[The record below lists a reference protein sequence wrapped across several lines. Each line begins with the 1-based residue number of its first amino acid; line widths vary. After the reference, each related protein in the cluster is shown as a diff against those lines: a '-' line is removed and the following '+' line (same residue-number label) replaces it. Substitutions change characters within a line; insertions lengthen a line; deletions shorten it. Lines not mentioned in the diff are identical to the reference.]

1 MRSKN
6 YFVKFVA
13 NHQIFSKMPVNRN
26 ALIRYKTIDNCL
38 RRRNRRWTLE
48 DLIDACSDALYEYEG
63 IDKGISKRT
72 VQMDIQMM
80 RSDKLG
86 YNAPIE
92 VYDNKYYRYADPDY
106 SITNSPLTEDDMKL
120 MGETVEMLRQF
131 EGFSAFSGMED
142 VLGRLEDHVTSMR
155 HKSRPV
161 ILLEKNDSLKGLK
174 YIDPL
179 YKAIIAKKPVKIIYK
194 SFKARDMQKFI
205 FSPFFLKEFRN
216 RWFVYGW
223 KKGAGMLYNLA
234 LDRIHEMGA
243 APGEVYQESKA
254 IDPDTF
260 FDNLIGVTK
269 NINDKAHT
277 IRFWAAPEQVPYIE
291 TKPLHKSQ
299 FVVQRNEDGSAIFQ
313 MEVVLNYEL
322 EKDLLGFGEGI
333 KVLSPKSLV
342 NNMSRRLRKAS
353 HYYE

>member
-1 MRSKN
+1 
-6 YFVKFVA
+6 
-13 NHQIFSKMPVNRN
+13 MPVNRN

-48 DLIDACSDALYEYEG
+48 DLIQACSDALYEYEG
-63 IDKGISKRT
+63 IDKGISRRT

-92 VYDNKYYRYADPDY
+92 VYDNKYYRYADPEY
-106 SITNSPLTEDDMKL
+106 SITNSPLTDDDMKL

-131 EGFSAFSGMED
+131 EGFSVFSGMED

-277 IRFWAAPEQVPYIE
+277 IRFFFFFEQVPYIE

-299 FVVQRNEDGSAIFQ
+299 FVVQRDEDGSAIFQ

-333 KVLSPKSLV
+333 KVLSPKCLV

-353 HYYE
+353 QYYE

>member
-1 MRSKN
+1 VDKVISR
-6 YFVKFVA
+6 
-13 NHQIFSKMPVNRN
+13 R
-26 ALIRYKTIDNCL
+26 TIQL
-38 RRRNRRWTLE
+38 
-48 DLIDACSDALYEYEG
+48 
-63 IDKGISKRT
+63 
-72 VQMDIQMM
+72 DIQMM
-80 RSDKLG
+80 RSGSLG
-86 YNAPIE
+86 SPAPIE
-92 VYDNKYYRYADPDY
+92 VYDNKYYRYSDPDY
-106 SITNSPLTEDDMKL
+106 SITDSPLTDEDLKL
-120 MGETVEMLRQF
+120 MGETIEMLRQF
-131 EGFSAFSGMED
+131 GGFSAFSGMED
-142 VLGRLEDHVTSMR
+142 VLGRLEDHVTAMR
-155 HKSRPV
+155 HKRKPV
-161 ILLEKNDSLKGLK
+161 ILLEKNESLKGLK
-174 YIDPL
+174 FIDPL
-179 YKAIIAKKPVKIIYK
+179 YKAILAKKPVKIIYK

-223 KKGAGMLYNLA
+223 KEGAGMLYNLA

-299 FVVQRNEDGSAIFQ
+299 FVVQRDEDGSAIFQ

-333 KVLSPKSLV
+333 KVLSPKCLV

-353 HYYE
+353 QYYE

>member
-1 MRSKN
+1 
-6 YFVKFVA
+6 
-13 NHQIFSKMPVNRN
+13 MPVNRN

-38 RRRNRRWTLE
+38 RRRYVKWTLD
-48 DLIDACSDALYEYEG
+48 DLINACSDALYEYTG
-63 IDKGISKRT
+63 VDKVISRRT
-72 VQMDIQMM
+72 IQLDIQMM
-80 RSDKLG
+80 RSGSLG
-86 YNAPIE
+86 SPAPIE
-92 VYDNKYYRYADPDY
+92 VYDNKYYRYSDPDY
-106 SITNSPLTEDDMKL
+106 SITDSPLTDEDLKL
-120 MGETVEMLRQF
+120 MGESVEMLRQF
-131 EGFSAFSGMED
+131 GGFSAFSGMED
-142 VLGRLEDHVTSMR
+142 VLGRLEDHVTAMR
-155 HKSRPV
+155 HKRKPV
-161 ILLEKNDSLKGLK
+161 ILLEKNESLKGLK
-174 YIDPL
+174 FIDPL
-179 YKAIIAKKPVKIIYK
+179 YKAILAKSPVKIIYK

-243 APGEVYQESKA
+243 APGETYQENNV

-269 NINDKAHT
+269 NINDKAHQV
-277 IRFWAAPEQVPYIE
+277 RFWVAPGQVPYIE

-313 MEVVLNYEL
+313 MEVILNYEL

-333 KVLSPKSLV
+333 KVLSPRILV
-342 NNMSRRLRKAS
+342 HNMSKRLRQAAEN
-353 HYYE
+353 YR

>member
-1 MRSKN
+1 MRSRK
-6 YFVKFVA
+6 YFLNFVG
-13 NHQIFSKMPVNRN
+13 NDQIFLTMPVNRN

-38 RRRNRRWTLE
+38 RRRNRRWTLD
-48 DLIDACSDALYEYEG
+48 DLIQACSDALYEYEG
-63 IDKGISKRT
+63 IDKGISRRT

-86 YNAPIE
+86 YNAPIV
-92 VYDNKYYRYADPDY
+92 VYENKYYRYSDPDY

-131 EGFSAFSGMED
+131 EGFSVFSGMED

-223 KKGAGMLYNLA
+223 K
-234 LDRIHEMGA
+234 
-243 APGEVYQESKA
+243 
-254 IDPDTF
+254 
-260 FDNLIGVTK
+260 
-269 NINDKAHT
+269 
-277 IRFWAAPEQVPYIE
+277 
-291 TKPLHKSQ
+291 
-299 FVVQRNEDGSAIFQ
+299 
-313 MEVVLNYEL
+313 
-322 EKDLLGFGEGI
+322 
-333 KVLSPKSLV
+333 
-342 NNMSRRLRKAS
+342 
-353 HYYE
+353 

>member
-1 MRSKN
+1 
-6 YFVKFVA
+6 
-13 NHQIFSKMPVNRN
+13 MPVNRN

-38 RRRNRRWTLE
+38 RRRSRRWTLE
-48 DLIDACSDALYEYEG
+48 DLIEACSDALYEYEG

-80 RSDKLG
+80 RSEKLG

-92 VYDNKYYRYADPDY
+92 VYENKYYRYTDPDY

-120 MGETVEMLRQF
+120 MGESVEMLRQF
-131 EGFSAFSGMED
+131 GGFSVFSGMED
-142 VLGRLEDHVTSMR
+142 VLGRLDDHVSAMR
-155 HKSRPV
+155 HKRRPV
-161 ILLEKNDSLKGLK
+161 ILLEKNDNLKGLK
-174 YIDPL
+174 FIDPL
-179 YKAIIAKKPVKIIYK
+179 YKAILAKSPVKIIYK

-223 KKGAGMLYNLA
+223 KKGAGMIFNLA
-234 LDRIHEMGA
+234 LDRICEMEA
-243 APGEVYQESKA
+243 APGETYRENSS

-269 NINDKAHT
+269 NINDKAHVV
-277 IRFWAAPEQVPYIE
+277 RFWASPRQVPYIE

-299 FVVQRNEDGSAIFQ
+299 FVVERHEDGSAIFQ
-313 MEVVLNYEL
+313 VEVVLNYEL
-322 EKDLLGFGEGI
+322 ERDLLGFGEGV
-333 KVLSPKSLV
+333 KVLSPEILV
-342 NNMSRRLRKAS
+342 RNMSTRLRKAAEN
-353 HYYE
+353 YK

>member
-1 MRSKN
+1 
-6 YFVKFVA
+6 
-13 NHQIFSKMPVNRN
+13 MPVNRN

-38 RRRNRRWTLE
+38 RRRQRRWTLE
-48 DLIDACSDALYEYEG
+48 DLIEACSEALYEYEG

-92 VYDNKYYRYADPDY
+92 VYENKYYRYSDPDY

-131 EGFSAFSGMED
+131 GGFSAFAGMED
-142 VLGRLEDHVTSMR
+142 ILGRLEDHVSSMR
-155 HKSRPV
+155 HKRKPV
-161 ILLEKNDSLKGLK
+161 ILLEKNESLKGLK
-174 YIDPL
+174 FIEPL
-179 YKAIIAKKPVKIIYK
+179 YKAVIAKTPVKIIYK
-194 SFKARDMQKFI
+194 SFKALDMQKFI

-223 KKGAGMLYNLA
+223 KKGDDMLYNLA

-243 APGEVYQESKA
+243 APGETYVENTIVDQE
-254 IDPDTF
+254 TF
-260 FDNLIGVTK
+260 FDNVIGVTK
-269 NINDKAHT
+269 EINSKASKV
-277 IRFWAAPEQVPYIE
+277 RFWAASRQVPYIE

-313 MEVVLNYEL
+313 IEVVVNYEL
-322 EKDLLGFGEGI
+322 QKDLLGFGETI

-342 NNMSRRLRKAS
+342 RTMSERLGQAAQNYR
-353 HYYE
+353 